1 MPGFENLSEDQMAR
15 FVYLLILGT
24 VLVSYALISARSR
37 LNEMLRHAILWALLI
52 VGVAAGYALWDGAR
66 YSTAAVQTPD
76 GDGIVL
82 RRGFD
87 GQYHLTLELTG
98 PSGQPHPVRFIVDT
112 GASDMVLTQG
122 DAAKLGFGPQ
132 ELLYLGTARTA
143 NGVTRTAQVV
153 LDAVTLGD
161 HAARGVRAL
170 VNEGDLHASLLGM
183 GYLERFSRIE
193 IMRDRLRIQF

>member
-1 MPGFENLSEDQMAR
+1 MPDFDALSDGQMTSL
-15 FVYLLILGT
+15 VSLLILGT
-24 VLVSYALISARSR
+24 VLISYALISNRGR
-37 LNEMLRHAILWALLI
+37 VNEMLRHAILWALLI

-66 YSTAAVQTPD
+66 YSMASVQTPE

-87 GQYHLTLELTG
+87 GQYHLTLDLTG

-112 GASDMVLTQG
+112 GATEMVLTQG
-122 DAAKLGFGPQ
+122 DAAKLGYGPDD
-132 ELLYLGTARTA
+132 LLFLGTARTA

-161 HAARGVRAL
+161 HSARRVRAL

-193 IMRDRLRIQF
+193 IMRDRLRIVF